1 MMLWWESDGAYYYM
15 LLHYNYLFTD
25 SKTLMQILILYGF
38 LIDIFP
44 GNFCKSTGNK
54 LIDTVNE
61 IFDLSARKR
70 RLQLS
75 ENLLLA
81 PMFVG
86 VTRSE
91 DKDIKAALFSLFLR
105 LKSSFSFTVTLINI
119 HNDPS
124 QFPPCS
130 LRFVSTRMLYSTEVS
145 TWVLYLM
152 RSTSCFISWVPSLLE
167 SGTKRPFQENE
178 EEELEIISAD
188 LLDTLHN

>member
-1 MMLWWESDGAYYYM
+1 M

-38 LIDIFP
+38 LIEIFP

-91 DKDIKAALFSLFLR
+91 DKDIKAALSSLFLK

-130 LRFVSTRMLYSTEVS
+130 LRFVSTTMLYSTEVF
-145 TWVLYLM
+145 T
-152 RSTSCFISWVPSLLE
+152 
-167 SGTKRPFQENE
+167 
-178 EEELEIISAD
+178 
-188 LLDTLHN
+188 

>member
-1 MMLWWESDGAYYYM
+1 MMLWWPSESDGAYYYM
-15 LLHYNYLFTD
+15 LLHYNHLFTD
-25 SKTLMQILILYGF
+25 SKTVQILIHCGF
-38 LIDIFP
+38 VVEIFP
-44 GNFCKSTGNK
+44 GNSCKSTGNK

-86 VTRSE
+86 VTMSE
-91 DKDIKAALFSLFLR
+91 DKDIKAALFSLFLK

-130 LRFVSTRMLYSTEVS
+130 LIFVSTRMLYSTEVS

-152 RSTSCFISWVPSLLE
+152 RPTSCFITEFPVCWKVAQRDLFKR
-167 SGTKRPFQENE
+167 TKKKNWK
-178 EEELEIISAD
+178 SD
-188 LLDTLHN
+188 LRIC

>member
-1 MMLWWESDGAYYYM
+1 M

-25 SKTLMQILILYGF
+25 LKTLMQILILYGF
-38 LIDIFP
+38 LIEIFP
-44 GNFCKSTGNK
+44 GNSCKSTGNK

-81 PMFVG
+81 PMFVS

-91 DKDIKAALFSLFLR
+91 NKHIKAALSSLFLR

-130 LRFVSTRMLYSTEVS
+130 LRFVAATQHRSFHLSFILNAFYFVFYHFEFPVCWKVAQRDFYKRTNKNWKS
-145 TWVLYLM
+145 YLLI
-152 RSTSCFISWVPSLLE
+152 C
-167 SGTKRPFQENE
+167 
-178 EEELEIISAD
+178 
-188 LLDTLHN
+188 